1 MYLAVLLRSI
11 IGFQNSPRIS
21 IVIFL
26 VLIWGLVFLG
36 NELLVRNNRWI
47 SISFASLELLII
59 LLLLLVTHSI
69 RSDLFAFLFAVTAM
83 QVMRRHT
90 PQVTAIVLG
99 LSTIMTFFTLFQPF
113 GVLQALALSLVY
125 NSLGMFIAVYIWTT
139 RQARNIQERQ
149 LELATELQQANRTL
163 DHYAHEVH
171 QLATG
176 RERQRLARE
185 LHDSVTQTIF
195 SMTLAVQTA
204 RKAMKRDRTRVAEQ
218 LDRLDYLAHGALSE
232 MQTLVSELTP
242 DGRPRD
248 FIEELKQHLMERERL
263 DSLSVDLQV
272 KGNQTLTAAEESC
285 LYRITQEA
293 LNNIVKHARIK
304 TANLYLHLSQPLY
317 MEIEDRGIG
326 FDPDEINGGGRM
338 GLKGMSER
346 AADIGWNFKVK
357 STPGQGCLI
366 RVEKGSLRK

>member
-1 MYLAVLLRSI
+1 MGKFKKV
-11 IGFQNSPRIS
+11 N
-21 IVIFL
+21 
-26 VLIWGLVFLG
+26 
-36 NELLVRNNRWI
+36 
-47 SISFASLELLII
+47 
-59 LLLLLVTHSI
+59 
-69 RSDLFAFLFAVTAM
+69 
-83 QVMRRHT
+83 
-90 PQVTAIVLG
+90 
-99 LSTIMTFFTLFQPF
+99 
-113 GVLQALALSLVY
+113 
-125 NSLGMFIAVYIWTT
+125 
-139 RQARNIQERQ
+139 
-149 LELATELQQANRTL
+149 
-163 DHYAHEVH
+163 
-171 QLATG
+171 
-176 RERQRLARE
+176 
-185 LHDSVTQTIF
+185 
-195 SMTLAVQTA
+195 
-204 RKAMKRDRTRVAEQ
+204 
-218 LDRLDYLAHGALSE
+218 
-232 MQTLVSELTP
+232 
-242 DGRPRD
+242 
-248 FIEELKQHLMERERL
+248 L